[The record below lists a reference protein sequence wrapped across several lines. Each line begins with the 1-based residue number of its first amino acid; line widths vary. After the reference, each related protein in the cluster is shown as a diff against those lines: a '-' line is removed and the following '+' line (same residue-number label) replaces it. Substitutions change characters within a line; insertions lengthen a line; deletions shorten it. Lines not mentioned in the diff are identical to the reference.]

1 MLAIRET
8 EKSFYRKVG
17 KRLID
22 LSFGGILLF
31 LSLPIMS
38 LIAILIKVF
47 DGGCVIYKQRRLGLE
62 GKEFILYKFRTM
74 KVNGEKEL
82 KEFLERNPEAA
93 KEYKKYKKIKGNDP
107 RVTTVGKFLRKF
119 SLDELPQLFNVLK
132 GDMSLV
138 GPRPYLKEELFSSEV
153 NGEEREK
160 ILSVKPGITGLWQ
173 VSGRNELTF
182 KERIRIDLKYVEKVS
197 LKEDFK
203 ILLKTLFVVL
213 KGKGAY

>member
-38 LIAILIKVF
+38 LIAILIRVS

-62 GKEFILYKFRTM
+62 GKEFTLYKFRTM

-107 RVTTVGKFLRKF
+107 RVTTIGKFLRKF

>member
-31 LSLPIMS
+31 LSLPIIS
-38 LIAILIKVF
+38 LIAILIKVS
-47 DGGCVIYKQRRLGLE
+47 DEGCVIYKQRRLGLE
-62 GKEFILYKFRTM
+62 GKEFTLYKFRTM

>member
-38 LIAILIKVF
+38 LIAILIRVS

-62 GKEFILYKFRTM
+62 GKEFTLYKFRTM